1 VAHDPASGPDPDPPR
16 DIAVV
21 RPGHREIY
29 EFLRHFE
36 AANYTELVG
45 DRRVADRRG
54 ATGTATPDRR
64 TGQRRGLPSPT
75 WDGLGFV
82 LAPRRAG
89 EASTGPDARPDGAL
103 RGNLFV
109 VRHGHPDVFDLLADH
124 FHDDDSVQ
132 VIWDRRASDR
142 RRRSQTVPVDRRRR
156 GRRRLAP

>member
-1 VAHDPASGPDPDPPR
+1 VAQDPASDPDPPR
-16 DIAVV
+16 YIAVV

-36 AANYTELVG
+36 AANYTELVW

-54 ATGTATPDRR
+54 AAGTATPNRR
-64 TGQRRGLPSPT
+64 AKERRGLPSPT

-89 EASTGPDARPDGAL
+89 ESTGPDAGPDTAL
-103 RGNLFV
+103 RDNLFV
-109 VRHGHPDVFDLLADH
+109 VRHGHPDVFQLLADH
-124 FHDDDSVQ
+124 FRSDDSVQ
-132 VIWDRRASDR
+132 VIWDRRARDR
-142 RRRSQTVPVDRRRR
+142 RHRSQTVPVDRRR